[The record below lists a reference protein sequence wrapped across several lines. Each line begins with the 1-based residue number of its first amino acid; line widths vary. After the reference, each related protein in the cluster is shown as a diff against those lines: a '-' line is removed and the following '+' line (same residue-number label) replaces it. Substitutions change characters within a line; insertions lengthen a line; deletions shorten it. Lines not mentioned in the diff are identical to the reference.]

1 MRKEIVL
8 FSMVLLA
15 TILTGCSDS
24 ETISETTIATVQ
36 ETTVQTVPAEEID
49 PATEPTEAVILEEPL
64 PVYPLNV
71 GMAYYNYAQE
81 VPDLV
86 YNTLGSE
93 NGLAGT
99 IYTVEG
105 TVTEIVSLAAAG
117 VDMEYAKV
125 ETDRG
130 MVLILN
136 SFHGIYKETVARYG
150 EKTASNMYSDNPNYY
165 VFPPIGE
172 RVQFLVVYS
181 GYSQKED
188 MPSFDYGA
196 SADIFQINE
205 QSDPVAAELDEYLA
219 SLKNNE

>member
-1 MRKEIVL
+1 MKKIIWIVI
-8 FSMVLLA
+8 S
-15 TILTGCSDS
+15 LTAIMCGCSNVES
-24 ETISETTIATVQ
+24 SQ
-36 ETTVQTVPAEEID
+36 ETTETIIPETSTHIFPTEDTEPITEPAEK
-49 PATEPTEAVILEEPL
+49 VIIEEQL
-64 PVYPLNV
+64 LVYPLNV

-150 EKTASNMYSDNPNYY
+150 EKTASNMYSDNPAYY

-172 RVQFLVVYS
+172 RAQFLVVYS